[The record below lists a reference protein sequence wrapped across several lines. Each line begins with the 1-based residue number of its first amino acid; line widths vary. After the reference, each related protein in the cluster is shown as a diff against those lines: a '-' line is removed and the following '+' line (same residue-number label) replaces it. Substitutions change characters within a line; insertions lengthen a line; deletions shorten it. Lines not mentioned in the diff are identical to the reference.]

1 MNKPSGFIIYQGP
14 SLLDGKPIVAIATAA
29 SRNVKTGSMVSVWIM
44 RSDIDPVT
52 ASRIGADASVCGACP
67 HRGTPN
73 LDKTTGQA
81 DGRACYVVLAQ
92 APLGIYK
99 AFRRGIYPMARTVD
113 ELAAI
118 GRGAMVRNAMYG
130 DGAALPAWVTNAIES
145 DAAGHTAYSHQAGNV
160 ASSFDAARY
169 MASVESKQAAE
180 EAWTRGWRTFRIVD
194 TYADIVPGREI
205 ECPSSRGVKCA
216 DCGLC
221 GGGQVKAKSIAI
233 VKHGSGAKYVGV
245 A

>member
-1 MNKPSGFIIYQGP
+1 MSKPSGYIIYQGP
-14 SLLDGKPIVAIATAA
+14 SLLDGKPIVAIATTF

-52 ASRIGADASVCGACP
+52 ASRIGEDASVCGTCP

-73 LDKTTGQA
+73 MDKATGQA

-130 DGAALPAWVTNAIES
+130 DGAAIPAWITSAVES
-145 DAAGHTAYSHQAGNV
+145 DAAGHTAYSHQAGNA
-160 ASSFDAARY
+160 ASSFDSARY

-180 EAWTRGWRTFRIVD
+180 EAWSRGWRTFRIVAEA
-194 TYADIVPGREI
+194 ADIVPGREI
-205 ECPSSRGVKCA
+205 ECPSDRGVQCI

-221 GGGQVKAKSIAI
+221 GGAQVKAKSIAI

-245 A
+245 K